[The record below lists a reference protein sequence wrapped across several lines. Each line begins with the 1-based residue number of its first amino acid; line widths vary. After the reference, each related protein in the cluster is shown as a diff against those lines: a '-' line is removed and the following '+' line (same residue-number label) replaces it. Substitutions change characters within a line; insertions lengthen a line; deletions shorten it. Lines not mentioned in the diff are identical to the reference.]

1 MATTVITG
9 RDVTFTIGGNT
20 FDAQATSATATS
32 ATLTGEMNRQTYET
46 LDGKAYKVIDNNF
59 TLAVEMLADWGAT
72 GSLCEI
78 LWGVAESAPNTG
90 INTVFTAASGAV
102 FTFQVLPTWPSAGGT
117 APDAQT
123 VSLTF
128 QVIGVP
134 AENFA

>member
-1 MATTVITG
+1 MPTTVITG

-20 FDAQATSATATS
+20 FDAQATSAI
-32 ATLTGEMNRQTYET
+32 LTGTTNRQTYET
-46 LDGKAYKVIDNNF
+46 LDGKAYKVIDNDF
-59 TLAVEMLADWGAT
+59 TLAVEMLADWGVA

-78 LWGVAESAPNTG
+78 LWGVTESAPNTG

-102 FTFQVLPTWPSAGGT
+102 FTFQVLPTWPSAGG
-117 APDAQT
+117 AGNDAQT

>member
-1 MATTVITG
+1 MPTTVITG

-20 FDAQATSATATS
+20 FDAQATSAV
-32 ATLTGEMNRQTYET
+32 LTGTTNRQTYET
-46 LDGKAYKVIDNNF
+46 LDGKAYKVIDNDF
-59 TLAVEMLADWGAT
+59 TLAVEMLADWGAA

-78 LWGVAESAPNTG
+78 LWGVTESAPNTG
-90 INTVFTAASGAV
+90 ISTVFTAASGAQ
-102 FTFQVLPTWPSAGGT
+102 FTFQVLPSWPSAGG
-117 APDAQT
+117 AGNDAQT

>member
-1 MATTVITG
+1 MPTTVITG
-9 RDVTFTIGGNT
+9 RDITFTIGGNN
-20 FDAQATSATATS
+20 FDAQATT
-32 ATLTGEMNRQTYET
+32 ATLTGEMDRQVYET
-46 LDGKAYKVIDNNF
+46 LDGKSYKVIDNNF
-59 TLAVEMLADWGAT
+59 TFDVEMLADWGAT

-90 INTVFTAASGAV
+90 INTVFTANTGAV

-123 VSLTF
+123 VSLSF

-134 AENFA
+134 AESFA

>member
-1 MATTVITG
+1 VPTTVITG

-20 FDAQATSATATS
+20 FDAQATSAI
-32 ATLTGEMNRQTYET
+32 LTGTTNRQTYET
-46 LDGKAYKVIDNNF
+46 LDGKAYKVIDNDF
-59 TLAVEMLADWGAT
+59 TLAVEMLADWGVS

-78 LWGVAESAPNTG
+78 LWGVTETAPNTG

-102 FTFQVLPTWPSAGGT
+102 FTFQVLPSWPSAGG
-117 APDAQT
+117 AGNDAQT

>member
-1 MATTVITG
+1 MPTTVITG

-20 FDAQATSATATS
+20 FDAQATSAI
-32 ATLTGEMNRQTYET
+32 LTGEMNRQTYET
-46 LDGKAYKVIDNNF
+46 LDGKAYKVIDNDF
-59 TLAVEMLADWGAT
+59 TLAVEMLADWGVA

-78 LWGVAESAPNTG
+78 LWSASESAPDTA
-90 INTVFTAASGAV
+90 ISTVFTATSGAV
-102 FTFQVLPTWPSAGGT
+102 FTFQVLPSWPSAGGT

-123 VSLTF
+123 VSLSF

>member
-1 MATTVITG
+1 MPTTVITG

-20 FDAQATSATATS
+20 FDAQATSAV
-32 ATLTGEMNRQTYET
+32 LTGTTNRQTYET
-46 LDGKAYKVIDNNF
+46 LDGKAYKVIDNDF
-59 TLAVEMLADWGAT
+59 TLAVEMLADWGAS

-78 LWGVAESAPNTG
+78 LWGVTESAPNTG

-102 FTFQVLPTWPSAGGT
+102 FTFQVLPSWPSAGG
-117 APDAQT
+117 AGNDAQT

-134 AENFA
+134 AESFS

>member
-9 RDVTFTIGGNT
+9 RDITFTIGGNN
-20 FDAQATSATATS
+20 FDAQATTATL
-32 ATLTGEMNRQTYET
+32 AGDVNRVTYET
-46 LDGKAYKVIDNNF
+46 LDGKSYKVIDNNF

-78 LWGVAESAPNTG
+78 LWSATESAPNTA

-123 VSLTF
+123 VSFTF

-134 AENFA
+134 AESFS

>member
-9 RDVTFTIGGNT
+9 RDVTFTIGGNN
-20 FDAQATSATATS
+20 FDAQATSAT
-32 ATLTGEMNRQTYET
+32 LTGEVNRVTYET
-46 LDGKAYKVIDNNF
+46 LDGKSYKVIDNNF

-78 LWGVAESAPNTG
+78 LWGVAETAPNTG
-90 INTVFTAASGAV
+90 ISTVFTAASGAQ

-134 AENFA
+134 AESFS

>member
-1 MATTVITG
+1 MPTTVITG

-20 FDAQATSATATS
+20 FDAQATSAV
-32 ATLTGEMNRQTYET
+32 LTGTTNRQTYET
-46 LDGKAYKVIDNNF
+46 LDGKAYKVIDNDF
-59 TLAVEMLADWGAT
+59 TLAVEMLADWGVA

-78 LWGVAESAPNTG
+78 LWTASESAPNTG

-102 FTFQVLPTWPSAGGT
+102 FTFQVLPSWPSAGG
-117 APDAQT
+117 AGNDAQT

-134 AENFA
+134 AESFS

>member
-1 MATTVITG
+1 MPTTVITG

-20 FDAQATSATATS
+20 FDAQATSAV
-32 ATLTGEMNRQTYET
+32 LTGTTNRQTYET
-46 LDGKAYKVIDNNF
+46 LDGKAYKVIDNDF
-59 TLAVEMLADWGAT
+59 TLAVEMLADWGVS

-78 LWGVAESAPNTG
+78 LWTASESAPNTG

-102 FTFQVLPTWPSAGGT
+102 FTFQVLPSWPSAGG
-117 APDAQT
+117 AGNDAQT

-134 AENFA
+134 TENFA